1 MPTENTAY
9 FWDLTNQH
17 VDMLGP
23 LRISRR
29 IFHGVLVSQSQSS
42 THSATMT
49 ANVNVVQQ
57 HFVHLPERAV
67 IICRLCGYVMNPDRG
82 VQRHLTDIHQAI
94 PLGVWKQLVACSK
107 SIWIGSPDEIIAPS
121 RISLPIQGL
130 SLPKGWKCDRC
141 GYVSLKGV
149 CENIADGNIDG
160 RKHKALGQCWQQQ
173 HVQTIFPSTN
183 RKYLVVTPIV
193 EQREPESSGIMVD
206 DCIKALLEEAEG
218 IDVKEDDGAIQGRDR
233 RTFH

>member
-1 MPTENTAY
+1 
-9 FWDLTNQH
+9 
-17 VDMLGP
+17 MLGP

-130 SLPKGWKCDRC
+130 SLPKGWECDRC
-141 GYVSLKGV
+141 GYVSLKEGSMREH
-149 CENIADGNIDG
+149 CR
-160 RKHKALGQCWQQQ
+160 RKHRWTKAQGLRPMLATTARADNLPEHEQE
-173 HVQTIFPSTN
+173 IFGGHS
-183 RKYLVVTPIV
+183 
-193 EQREPESSGIMVD
+193 
-206 DCIKALLEEAEG
+206 DCRTARARIKWNNG
-218 IDVKEDDGAIQGRDR
+218 
-233 RTFH
+233 